1 MQHLVDDIEEHG
13 NTLTTGFIGTPYL
26 NIALSENGRDD
37 VAYTL
42 FEQEKYPSWLYP
54 VLQGA
59 TTMWER
65 WNSYTI
71 ENGFGPVD
79 MNSFNHYAYGAI
91 GEWMYSHAIG
101 IQRDEDRPAYKHIIL
116 QPKVG
121 GEMSFAKGSFESPYG
136 VITSGWEKTA
146 KGYVYRVTV
155 PANTTAS
162 LTLQAP
168 SVSAV
173 KVLKGSEGVGP
184 FRSLEGRVMAELRS
198 GSYEFEVRL

>member
-1 MQHLVDDIEEHG
+1 
-13 NTLTTGFIGTPYL
+13 
-26 NIALSENGRDD
+26 
-37 VAYTL
+37 
-42 FEQEKYPSWLYP
+42 
-54 VLQGA
+54 
-59 TTMWER
+59 MWER

-116 QPKVG
+116 QPKIG

-136 VITSGWEKTA
+136 VIASGWEKTA

-173 KVLKGSEGVGP
+173 KVLKGAEGVGP
-184 FRSLEGRVMAELRS
+184 FRSLEGRVMAELRA

>member
-1 MQHLVDDIEEHG
+1 M
-13 NTLTTGFIGTPYL
+13 
-26 NIALSENGRDD
+26 LSENGRDD

-42 FEQEKYPSWLYP
+42 FEQEQYPSWLYP

-91 GEWMYSHAIG
+91 GEWIFSHSLG
-101 IQRDEDRPAYKHIIL
+101 IQRDEDRPGYKHIIL

-121 GEMSFAKGSFESPYG
+121 GEMSFAKGGFETPYG
-136 VITSGWEKTA
+136 DVRSGWEKTVD
-146 KGYVYRVTV
+146 GYIYRVTV

-162 LTLQAP
+162 LNLQAE
-168 SVSAV
+168 SIDDVT
-173 KVLKGSEGVGP
+173 VLKGAEGVGP
-184 FRSLEGRVMAELRS
+184 FRSLKGKVMAELKS
-198 GSYEFEVRL
+198 GTYEFKVKK